1 MRVLLAENGI
11 GAVSGVSRALQAA
24 GAVVDQTGTGTE
36 ALDLA
41 RRYDYD
47 IVVLDL
53 TPDTEAHSV
62 VRRMRAV
69 HLETPVMM
77 MLSGHSGTESTVAA
91 FGIGVDDCLTKPFDK
106 AELIARVHAV
116 VRRNRGFSQS
126 TLRAGPLELN
136 FDTRQVMVHGK
147 EVRLTGKEYSMLE
160 LLLLRKGLPLTKEA
174 FLSHLY
180 GGADEPDFK
189 IIDVFICKL
198 RKKLARAGADN
209 LIITVWGRGYTL
221 REPAVIAA
229 PQPIA
234 APDARV
240 LVDAVDAID

>member
-1 MRVLLAENGI
+1 MRVLLVENGI
-11 GAVSGVSRALQAA
+11 GTVSGVSRLLQAA

-36 ALDLA
+36 AFDLA
-41 RRYDYD
+41 RHYDYD

-53 TPDTEAHSV
+53 MADLEAHSV

-69 HLETPVMM
+69 HLETPVLM
-77 MLSGHSGTESTVAA
+77 MLSGLSGTEAMVTA

-160 LLLLRKGLPLTKEA
+160 LLLLRKGQPLTKEA
-174 FLSHLY
+174 FLCHLY
-180 GGADEPDFK
+180 GGVDEPEVK

-198 RKKLARAGADN
+198 RKKLAGAGSGN

-229 PQPIA
+229 PQPVA
-234 APDARV
+234 APDVRA
-240 LVDAVDAID
+240 LFDAGD